1 MLVIKCKEKFK
12 KAMEL
17 SREHD
22 DKTFANCM
30 CRLLSFYCW
39 KDVEKVVLYNDYYE
53 HSFTFTVYNE
63 DGSISINGGVI
74 FHGFP
79 EQGYRESGSVCIE
92 PTYGWQIHT

>member
-1 MLVIKCKEKFK
+1 MFEVRCKEKLR

-22 DKTFANCM
+22 DKTLRDCIY
-30 CRLLSFYCW
+30 RLVSFCFW
-39 KDVEKVVLYNDYYE
+39 KDAEKVVLYSDYYE
-53 HSFTFTVYNE
+53 HSFTFTVFNE
-63 DGSISINGGVI
+63 DGSVAINGGVI